1 MLGVIPQSIRGPD
14 CQDYFLQSFSV
25 FFTGTGCKFPNMT
38 CAVANAAVLP
48 YVWEAKY
55 MEHSNPLG
63 LEDIF
68 GPKNWSTFDLSLSH
82 SHQRWSSQRSRGRLG
97 ENGRSLFHD
106 SVWLHVRATGMVE
119 DEQGKNGDGHMW
131 PTVPFNLLHGCARTS
146 SQRSTIYSLTK
157 MEATNGILKCMFHL
171 VYQNRTGPWQYGK
184 GVSHRT
190 GGQVSMESC
199 HIGPLD
205 LWMFFGSK
213 FRDWM
218 KSPVS
223 GPWSMCLRSFQWHQI
238 C

>member
-1 MLGVIPQSIRGPD
+1 MRSCECCSASIGVG
-14 CQDYFLQSFSV
+14 
-25 FFTGTGCKFPNMT
+25 
-38 CAVANAAVLP
+38 
-48 YVWEAKY
+48 AKY

-82 SHQRWSSQRSRGRLG
+82 STKGGLLRDHEAAWVRMEEACFMTQSGCMWELRYR
-97 ENGRSLFHD
+97 NGRRWTREKWWWTYVTNSTIQLA
-106 SVWLHVRATGMVE
+106 SWLR
-119 DEQGKNGDGHMW
+119 
-131 PTVPFNLLHGCARTS
+131 
-146 SQRSTIYSLTK
+146 RSTIYSVTN

-171 VYQNRTGPWQYGK
+171 AYQNRTGPWQYGK

-205 LWMFFGSK
+205 LWMFCGSK

-223 GPWSMCLRSFQWHQI
+223 GPWSMCLRGFQWHQI